1 MAGTQPTNTNF
12 LSQIGAKFVLKKIPN
27 VNYFIQNVALPS
39 VDLGEIQVPTPL
51 SNRLKYPGDLVTY
64 GDLVITFRVD
74 EDLNNYRELYN
85 WILSMSRVED
95 FDLSTAWTNEQS
107 PGSDERVF
115 SDATLTIL
123 NSAMNPNKE
132 ITFKDVYC
140 SSLSD
145 LPFTTQAADVDYI
158 ECTATFKYRSFK
170 IT

>member
-12 LSQIGAKFVLKKIPN
+12 LSQLGAKFVLKKIPN

-39 VDLGEIQVPTPL
+39 VDLGEIQIPTPL

-74 EDLNNYRELYN
+74 EDLNNYKELYN
-85 WILSMSRVED
+85 WILSMTRVED
-95 FDLSTAWTNEQS
+95 FDNSTAWANEQN
-107 PGSDERVF
+107 PGSDDRVF

-132 ITFKDVYC
+132 IAFKDVYC

-158 ECTATFKYRSFK
+158 ECTATFKYRSFT

>member
-1 MAGTQPTNTNF
+1 MAQSQPNNTNF
-12 LSQIGAKFVLKKIPN
+12 LSQLGAKFVLKKIPN
-27 VNYFIQNVALPS
+27 VNYFIQQVALPS

-74 EDLNNYRELYN
+74 EDLNNYKELYN
-85 WILSMSRVED
+85 WILSMTRVED
-95 FDLSTAWTNEQS
+95 FENSTAWANEQS
-107 PGSDERVF
+107 AGSDDRVF

-123 NSAMNPNKE
+123 NSAMNPNQD
-132 ITFKDVYC
+132 ITFRDVYC

-170 IT
+170 IN

>member
-1 MAGTQPTNTNF
+1 MAQSQPTNTNF
-12 LSQIGAKFVLKKIPN
+12 LSQLGAKFVLKKIPN
-27 VNYFIQNVALPS
+27 VNYFIQQVALPS

-74 EDLNNYRELYN
+74 EDLNNYKELYN

-95 FDLSTAWTNEQS
+95 FEASTAWANESS
-107 PGSDERVF
+107 PGSDDRVF

-123 NSAMNPNKE
+123 NSAMNPNQE
-132 ITFKDVYC
+132 ISFKDVYC

-158 ECTATFKYRSFK
+158 ECTATFKYRSFT

>member
-12 LSQIGAKFVLKKIPN
+12 LSQLGAKFVLKKIPN
-27 VNYFIQNVALPS
+27 VNYFIQQVALPS

-74 EDLNNYRELYN
+74 EDLNNYKELYN

-95 FDLSTAWTNEQS
+95 FEASTAWANESS
-107 PGSDERVF
+107 PGSDDRVF

-123 NSAMNPNKE
+123 NSAMNPNQE
-132 ITFKDVYC
+132 ISFKDVYC

-170 IT
+170 IN